1 MTMRNRVKTL
11 KRMKAGDLR
20 PHPLNYRVHGD
31 DQMNPLRALLGEV
44 GIAEALVAYEDGDE
58 YVLIDGHARASVDPQ
73 QVWPVL
79 ILDVTADEASK
90 LLATMNPLGALA
102 THDGQRLN
110 TLLQGIETEAD
121 ALVDFLHDLS
131 IDAARALRQ
140 HEDAAA
146 AGGDESHDAPQAED
160 QQRDSGTPPQ
170 VVSFSFPL
178 TTAQE
183 SLMRRIVRQAKARFN
198 VDTTGEAV
206 MAALT
211 EWAAFH
217 DTIEELRP
225 ANIVSDR
232 TMTDPMR

>member
-1 MTMRNRVKTL
+1 MTMRNRVKTM
-11 KRMKAGDLR
+11 KRLKAGDLR

-31 DQMNPLRALLGEV
+31 DQMTPLRALLGEV

-58 YVLIDGHARASVDPQ
+58 YVLIDGHARASVDPE

-79 ILDVTADEASK
+79 VLDVSPDEANK

-102 THDGQRLN
+102 SQDGERLN
-110 TLLQGIETEAD
+110 TLLQGIEAEAD
-121 ALVDFLHDLS
+121 ALTNFLNDLS
-131 IDAARALRQ
+131 LDAARTLRQ
-140 HEDAAA
+140 QEDATA
-146 AGGDESHDAPQAED
+146 AGGDESHDTPQSDE
-160 QQRDSGTPPQ
+160 QRDSGTPPQ

-183 SLMRRIVRQAKARFN
+183 SLVRRIVREAKARFN

-206 MAALT
+206 VAALT

-217 DTIEELRP
+217 QTVEELRP
-225 ANIVSDR
+225 TNSENAR
-232 TMTDPMR
+232 